1 MRLRLVAHVDGLLL
15 RAFGVF
21 LLVPMLV
28 DWGYGN
34 WGSSVGFLIA
44 ALSAALFGEL
54 AKRMSP
60 KGEDLRRVEGVM
72 VVASAWLVVSF
83 FSAIPYLWNGLSVID
98 SLFESMS
105 GLTTT
110 GATIFTDF
118 SLYGEGLYLWR
129 SMTQWFGGM
138 ASSRCSSL
146 CSRDWRSPDGRC
158 SLRRRRARRRT
169 G

>member
-34 WGSSVGFLIA
+34 WESSVGFLIA
-44 ALSAALFGEL
+44 ALSAAVFGEL

-60 KGEDLRRVEGVM
+60 KGEDLHRVEGVM
-72 VVASAWLVVSF
+72 VVASVWLVVSF

-98 SLFESMS
+98 SLFESIS
-105 GLTTT
+105 GFTTT
-110 GATIFTDF
+110 GASVLTDLE
-118 SLYGEGLYLWR
+118 SAGSGTAPLVPRWPI
-129 SMTQWFGGM
+129 
-138 ASSRCSSL
+138 SSTLRAFILQVGWISTA
-146 CSRDWRSPDGRC
+146 RD
-158 SLRRRRARRRT
+158 
-169 G
+169 